1 MGVRCFCVNEIYA
14 LYKYK
19 YLINFYI
26 NYFLII
32 SAILKLMGENS
43 KGEGIKLYITAVCI
57 PSDAQL
63 YYIQPSSNSL

>member
-1 MGVRCFCVNEIYA
+1 
-14 LYKYK
+14 
-19 YLINFYI
+19 
-26 NYFLII
+26 
-32 SAILKLMGENS
+32 MGENS